1 MSILNIVSRSQLC
14 DELNCH
20 RDSIKRWIKE
30 EGFPEPLPCPAREP
44 LFDKTEVN
52 SWIRGQNTQN
62 ENTQCR
68 QAPVTWLNGLINY
81 LD

>member
-52 SWIRGQNTQN
+52 SWIRGQNTQIAGEVQN
-62 ENTQCR
+62 EQN
-68 QAPVTWLNGLINY
+68 L
-81 LD
+81 